1 MSERQ
6 EQSRTSFPEHTR
18 WWIDGPIF
26 ATDRRGGR
34 ITTLAPRGSTGTLS
48 AGDALRAL
56 GVMLFWAVFLFFA
69 PMNLTMPAPVPW
81 VAETRTQWWWYAI
94 LILGIVLLLTVGAFG
109 LHSGIIER
117 FGQRSLAMLIVA
129 LPVSVGA
136 LIAMSL
142 HLLLFRAALDAW
154 PTDGFDPDKPDPTV
168 PLLFTYAAAAAVVF
182 FAVAVPLRLRGARLT
197 QRRIASLREEGRR
210 RPGVLEEVRF
220 TNARDDDLSLF
231 EVTIRVDD
239 PAEPLKIRAHMATI
253 PSRVP
258 LAGEPVV
265 VFSAEKKSTRG
276 TRAVHLIEPDTTRP
290 LRFDPDSTK
299 YVVAA
304 DGGGSG

>member
-1 MSERQ
+1 RGRDADRHRGRGGRPAGSRSGDGRGGRRRPGRLTAHRHDRASRIRCRSRECISLDPRRVGSTRARGGPMSERQ

-18 WWIDGPIF
+18 GWIDGPIF

-34 ITTLAPRGSTGTLS
+34 ITTLAPGGSTGTLS

-168 PLLFTYAAAAAVVF
+168 PLLFTYAAAAAV
-182 FAVAVPLRLRGARLT
+182 
-197 QRRIASLREEGRR
+197 
-210 RPGVLEEVRF
+210 
-220 TNARDDDLSLF
+220 
-231 EVTIRVDD
+231 
-239 PAEPLKIRAHMATI
+239 
-253 PSRVP
+253 
-258 LAGEPVV
+258 
-265 VFSAEKKSTRG
+265 
-276 TRAVHLIEPDTTRP
+276 
-290 LRFDPDSTK
+290 
-299 YVVAA
+299 
-304 DGGGSG
+304 